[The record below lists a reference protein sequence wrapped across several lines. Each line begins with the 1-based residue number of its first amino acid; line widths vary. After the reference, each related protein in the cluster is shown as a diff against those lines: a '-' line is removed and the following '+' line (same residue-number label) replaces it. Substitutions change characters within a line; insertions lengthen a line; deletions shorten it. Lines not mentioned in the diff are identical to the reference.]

1 MSKKKKKTTSRRKVS
16 ESELNRI
23 RRKAEI
29 LEKSAFFQTLD
40 NLTTELGIKRPIRE
54 RLGEYEM
61 EYMFFSRFRKP
72 ILKSVTRIKIPQKP
86 LRLLQGS
93 IDKFLNNNFF
103 QLPGGSK
110 KFSYY
115 EYFTCFLTLKSS
127 ITTSSKDNE
136 LKYEGMAEDYKT
148 ILKLATSEN
157 SPEIHFLQYLEALGY
172 YLSYPTRF
180 EVQLTN
186 KYRVVKSDNL
196 HIANDVEINI
206 HPIQAKKVIFQDQ
219 LQTVFPLQTQNSK
232 RSNILIPASAL
243 YPKSAVSQAGINLY
257 FQEHSIARLMER
269 IDCMSELQIFES
281 LHASFLKPEVTKMSG
296 SKFLVSYYVD
306 GIKLGYFVLVVSEGI
321 AVVKTFLFLTND
333 GTPEGNMLNNKLN
346 MSKYEK
352 KHFSLD
358 KLSSFYYSN
367 IDQDQVIRNILI
379 KSGCSGL
386 VGLKKR
392 LNILSEERLNL
403 IPQSLPTHESIRNYI
418 QLENVA

>member
-1 MSKKKKKTTSRRKVS
+1 MSKKRKKTTSRKKVS
-16 ESELNRI
+16 QSELNRI
-23 RRKAEI
+23 RRKAEM
-29 LEKSAFFQTLD
+29 LEKKAFFQTLD
-40 NLTTELGIKRPIRE
+40 NLTADLGIKRPIRE
-54 RLGEYEM
+54 RLGEDEM

-72 ILKSVTRIKIPQKP
+72 ILKSVTKLKIPQKP
-86 LRLLQGS
+86 LKLIQET
-93 IDKFLNNNFF
+93 IDGFLNNNFF

-110 KFSYY
+110 EFSYY

-127 ITTSSKDNE
+127 ISTTSEDKNF
-136 LKYEGMAEDYKT
+136 KFKGMAEDYKV
-148 ILKLATSEN
+148 ILKLVTSEG
-157 SPEIHFLQYLEALGY
+157 SPEIHFLQYLAALGNC
-172 YLSYPTRF
+172 LSYPTKF

-186 KYRVVKSDNL
+186 KCRFVKSDNP

-206 HPIQAKKVIFQDQ
+206 CPIQGRRVLFQDQ
-219 LQTVFPLQTQNSK
+219 LQTVFPLQIQTSK
-232 RSNILIPASAL
+232 RCNVLIPASAL
-243 YPKSAVSQAGINLY
+243 YPKSAVRQAGVNLY

-269 IDCMSELQIFES
+269 IDCMSEVQIFES
-281 LHASFLKPEVTKMSG
+281 LHTSFLNPKVIKMSG

-306 GIKLGYFVLVVSEGI
+306 GIKLGYFVLIVSEGI

-333 GTPEGNMLNNKLN
+333 GTPEGNMLNNRLN
-346 MSKYEK
+346 MSKHEK

-367 IDQDQVIRNILI
+367 IDQDEVIRDILI
-379 KSGCSGL
+379 KSGCSNL

-392 LNILSEERLNL
+392 LKILSEERLNL